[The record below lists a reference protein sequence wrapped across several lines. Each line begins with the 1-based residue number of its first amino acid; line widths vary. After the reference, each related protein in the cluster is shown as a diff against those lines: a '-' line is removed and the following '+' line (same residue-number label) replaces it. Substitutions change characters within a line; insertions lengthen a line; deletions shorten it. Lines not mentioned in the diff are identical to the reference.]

1 MTKIFLSAG
10 EASGDLHAGAITKA
24 ILELDPTAQV
34 FGMGG
39 DAMRSAGGEV
49 IFDLKEYS
57 VMGFVEI
64 LSALPKF
71 FALRKAFR
79 KVMEERRP
87 DCFVTIDYPEFNM
100 RAAKVAKELNIPVL
114 SFIPPSAWAWRKGRA
129 VSVGRLVDK
138 VACIY
143 PFAYDVYKAAGA
155 NAEFVGNPLVDIV
168 KPHLSQEA
176 AMAKAGKEQGKPLVL
191 LLPGSRVK
199 EITGVLPVMLEAVGI
214 IKEALPQ
221 ADFVLQKAPTIDN
234 SLLQKIIAQSG
245 ETVRIVEGDGYD
257 IMSVADVALA
267 TSGTVTLEAALCGL
281 PVVICYM
288 ASPLS
293 MAIAK
298 KIVTVKY
305 IGLPNILANREIL
318 PELIQEKMT
327 SGNMAKEVLHFLH
340 PEEYKKIRE
349 ELAKVVQKLG
359 PGGATKR
366 VAQLILNLAGDDKC

>member
-79 KVMEERRP
+79 KIMEERRP

-168 KPHLSQEA
+168 KPHLSRTT

-234 SLLQKIIAQSG
+234 SLLREIIAQSG

-281 PVVICYM
+281 PVVICYT

-340 PEEYKKIRE
+340 PEEYKNIRE
-349 ELAKVVQKLG
+349 ELAKVVHKLG

>member
-24 ILELDPTAQV
+24 ILKMNPEAQV

-39 DAMRSAGGEV
+39 DAMRKAGGEV

-71 FALRKAFR
+71 FALRNSFR
-79 KVMEERRP
+79 KVMEERKP

-100 RAAKVAKELNIPVL
+100 RAAKVAKELKIPVL
-114 SFIPPSAWAWRKGRA
+114 SYIPPSAWAWRKGRA

-168 KPHLSQEA
+168 KPHLTKEEA
-176 AMAKAGKEQGKPLVL
+176 IAKVGKEPGIPLVL

-199 EITGVLPVMLEAVGI
+199 EITGVLPIMLEAVGI
-214 IKEALPQ
+214 IREALPQ
-221 ADFVLQKAPTIDN
+221 ADFVLQKAPTIDRN
-234 SLLQKIIAQSG
+234 LLQGIITQSG
-245 ETVRIVEGDGYD
+245 EKVRIVEGDSYD
-257 IMSVADVALA
+257 VMGTADVALA

-281 PVVICYM
+281 PTVICYT

-298 KIVTVKY
+298 RVVTVKF
-305 IGLPNILANREIL
+305 IGLPNILADKEIL

-327 SGNMAKEVLHFLH
+327 SGNMAKAVLHFLH

-349 ELAKVVQKLG
+349 ELAAVVKKLG
-359 PGGATKR
+359 PGGATER
-366 VAQLILNLAGDDKC
+366 VAKMILNLAGDDKC

>member
-24 ILELDPTAQV
+24 ILELDPQAQI

-39 DAMRSAGGEV
+39 DAMRKAGGEV

-64 LSALPKF
+64 LGALPKF

-79 KVMEERRP
+79 RVMEERKP

-114 SFIPPSAWAWRKGRA
+114 SFIPPSAWAWRKSRA

-155 NAEFVGNPLVDIV
+155 NVEFVGNPLVDIV
-168 KPHLSQEA
+168 KPHLPKAEA
-176 AMAKAGKEQGKPLVL
+176 LAKAGKVEGKPLIL

-199 EITGVLPVMLEAVGI
+199 EITGVLPVMLEAAGI
-214 IKEALPQ
+214 IREALPQ
-221 ADFVLQKAPTIDN
+221 VDFVLQKAPTIDRE
-234 SLLQKIIAQSG
+234 LLEGIIAAAG

-257 IMSVADVALA
+257 VMSVADVALA

-281 PVVICYM
+281 PAIICY
-288 ASPLS
+288 AANPLS
-293 MAIAK
+293 VAIAK
-298 KIVTVKY
+298 RFVTVKY
-305 IGLPNILANREIL
+305 IGLPNLLAGREIL

-327 SGNMAKEVLHFLH
+327 SGNMAKGILHFLH

-349 ELAKVVQKLG
+349 ELAAVVKKLG
-359 PGGATKR
+359 PGGATRR

>member
-71 FALRKAFR
+71 FALRKSFR

-199 EITGVLPVMLEAVGI
+199 EITGVLPVMLEAVEI

-221 ADFVLQKAPTIDN
+221 AEFVLQKAPTIDN
-234 SLLQKIIAQSG
+234 SLLQEIIAQSG

-340 PEEYKKIRE
+340 PGEYKKIRE

>member
-1 MTKIFLSAG
+1 
-10 EASGDLHAGAITKA
+10 
-24 ILELDPTAQV
+24 
-34 FGMGG
+34 
-39 DAMRSAGGEV
+39 MRKAGGEV

-71 FALRKAFR
+71 FALRNSFR
-79 KVMEERRP
+79 KVMEERKP

-100 RAAKVAKELNIPVL
+100 RAAKVAKELKIPVL
-114 SFIPPSAWAWRKGRA
+114 SYIPPSAWAWRKGRA

-168 KPHLSQEA
+168 KPHLTKEEA
-176 AMAKAGKEQGKPLVL
+176 IAKVGKEPGIPLVL

-199 EITGVLPVMLEAVGI
+199 EITGVLPIMLEAVGI
-214 IKEALPQ
+214 IREALPQ
-221 ADFVLQKAPTIDN
+221 ADFVLQKAPTIDRE
-234 SLLQKIIAQSG
+234 LLQGIITQSG
-245 ETVRIVEGDGYD
+245 EKVRIVEGDSYD
-257 IMSVADVALA
+257 VMGTADVALA

-281 PVVICYM
+281 PTVICYT

-298 KIVTVKY
+298 RVVTVKF
-305 IGLPNILANREIL
+305 IGLPNILADKEIL

-327 SGNMAKEVLHFLH
+327 SGNMAKAVLHFLH

-349 ELAKVVQKLG
+349 ELAAVVKKLG
-359 PGGATKR
+359 PGGATQR
-366 VAQLILNLAGDDKC
+366 VAKMILNLAGDDKC

>member
-24 ILELDPTAQV
+24 ILKMDPEAQV

-39 DAMRSAGGEV
+39 DAMRKAGGEV

-71 FALRKAFR
+71 FALRNSFR
-79 KVMEERRP
+79 KVMEERKP

-100 RAAKVAKELNIPVL
+100 RAAKVAKELKIPVL
-114 SFIPPSAWAWRKGRA
+114 SYIPPSAWAWRKGRA

-168 KPHLSQEA
+168 KPHLTKEEA
-176 AMAKAGKEQGKPLVL
+176 IAKVGKEPGIPLVL

-199 EITGVLPVMLEAVGI
+199 EITGVLPIMLEAVGI
-214 IKEALPQ
+214 IREALPQ
-221 ADFVLQKAPTIDN
+221 ADFVLQKAPTIDRN
-234 SLLQKIIAQSG
+234 LLQGIITQSG
-245 ETVRIVEGDGYD
+245 EKVRIVEGDSYD
-257 IMSVADVALA
+257 VMGTADVALA

-281 PVVICYM
+281 PTVICYT

-298 KIVTVKY
+298 RVVTVKF
-305 IGLPNILANREIL
+305 IGLPNILADKEIL

-327 SGNMAKEVLHFLH
+327 SGNMAKAVLHFLH

-349 ELAKVVQKLG
+349 ELAAVVKKLG
-359 PGGATKR
+359 PGGATER
-366 VAQLILNLAGDDKC
+366 VAKMILNLAGDDKC

>member
-281 PVVICYM
+281 PVVICYT

>member
-24 ILELDPTAQV
+24 ILKMDPEAQV

-39 DAMRSAGGEV
+39 DAMRKAGGEV

-71 FALRKAFR
+71 FALRNSFR
-79 KVMEERRP
+79 KVMEERKP

-100 RAAKVAKELNIPVL
+100 RAAKVAKELKIPVL
-114 SFIPPSAWAWRKGRA
+114 SYIPPSAWAWRKDRA

-155 NAEFVGNPLVDIV
+155 NGEFVGNPLVDIV
-168 KPHLSQEA
+168 KPHLTKEEA
-176 AMAKAGKEQGKPLVL
+176 VAKVGKEPGIPLVL

-199 EITGVLPVMLEAVGI
+199 EITGVLPIMLEAVSI
-214 IKEALPQ
+214 IREALPQ
-221 ADFVLQKAPTIDN
+221 ADFVLQKAPTIDRD
-234 SLLQKIIAQSG
+234 LLQGIITQSG
-245 ETVRIVEGDGYD
+245 EKVKIVEGDSYD
-257 IMSVADVALA
+257 VMGTADVALA

-281 PVVICYM
+281 PTIICYT

-298 KIVTVKY
+298 RVVTVKF
-305 IGLPNILANREIL
+305 IGLPNILADKEIL

-327 SGNMAKEVLHFLH
+327 SGNMAKAVLHFLH

-349 ELAKVVQKLG
+349 ELAAVVKKLG
-359 PGGATKR
+359 PGGATQR
-366 VAQLILNLAGDDKC
+366 VAKMILNLAGDDKC

>member
-1 MTKIFLSAG
+1 LTKIFLSAG

-24 ILELDPTAQV
+24 ILKMDPEAQV

-39 DAMRSAGGEV
+39 DAMRKAGGEV

-71 FALRKAFR
+71 FALRNSFR
-79 KVMEERRP
+79 KVMEERKP

-100 RAAKVAKELNIPVL
+100 RAAKVAKELKIPVL
-114 SFIPPSAWAWRKGRA
+114 SYIPPSAWAWRKDRA

-155 NAEFVGNPLVDIV
+155 NGEFVGNPLVDIV
-168 KPHLSQEA
+168 KPHLTKEEA
-176 AMAKAGKEQGKPLVL
+176 VAKVGKEPGIPLVL

-199 EITGVLPVMLEAVGI
+199 EITGVLPIMLEAVSI
-214 IKEALPQ
+214 IREALPQ
-221 ADFVLQKAPTIDN
+221 ADFVLQKAPTIDRD
-234 SLLQKIIAQSG
+234 LLQGIITQSG
-245 ETVRIVEGDGYD
+245 EKVKIVEGDSYD
-257 IMSVADVALA
+257 VMGTADVALA

-281 PVVICYM
+281 PTIICYT

-298 KIVTVKY
+298 RVVTVKF
-305 IGLPNILANREIL
+305 IGLPNILADKEIL

-327 SGNMAKEVLHFLH
+327 SGNMAKAVLHFLH

-349 ELAKVVQKLG
+349 ELAAVVKKLG
-359 PGGATKR
+359 PGGATQR
-366 VAQLILNLAGDDKC
+366 VAKMILNLAGDDKC

>member
-1 MTKIFLSAG
+1 LTKIFLSAG

-24 ILELDPTAQV
+24 ILKIDPEAQV

-39 DAMRSAGGEV
+39 DAMRKAGGEV

-71 FALRKAFR
+71 FALRNSFR
-79 KVMEERRP
+79 KVMEERKP

-100 RAAKVAKELNIPVL
+100 RAAKVAKELKIPVL
-114 SFIPPSAWAWRKGRA
+114 SYIPPSAWAWRKGRA

-168 KPHLSQEA
+168 KPHLTKEEA
-176 AMAKAGKEQGKPLVL
+176 IAKVGKEPGIPLVL

-199 EITGVLPVMLEAVGI
+199 EITGVLPIMLEAVGI
-214 IKEALPQ
+214 IREALPQ
-221 ADFVLQKAPTIDN
+221 ADFVLQKAPTIDRE
-234 SLLQKIIAQSG
+234 LLQGIITQSG
-245 ETVRIVEGDGYD
+245 EKVRIVEGDSYD
-257 IMSVADVALA
+257 VMGTADVALA

-281 PVVICYM
+281 PTVICYT

-298 KIVTVKY
+298 RVVTVKF
-305 IGLPNILANREIL
+305 IGLPNILADKEIL

-327 SGNMAKEVLHFLH
+327 SGNMAKAVLHFLH

-349 ELAKVVQKLG
+349 ELAAVVKKLG
-359 PGGATKR
+359 PGGATQR
-366 VAQLILNLAGDDKC
+366 VAKMILNLAGDDKC

>member
-10 EASGDLHAGAITKA
+10 EPSGDLHAGAITKA
-24 ILELDPTAQV
+24 ILELDPHAEV

-39 DAMRSAGGEV
+39 DALRQAGGEV
-49 IFDLKEYS
+49 IFDMKEYS

-71 FALRKAFR
+71 FALRNAFR
-79 KVMEERRP
+79 KIMTERHP

-100 RAAKVAKELNIPVL
+100 RAAKVAKELGIPVL
-114 SFIPPSAWAWRKGRA
+114 SFIPPSAWVWRKGRA
-129 VSVGRLVDK
+129 VTVGQLVDK

-155 NAEFVGNPLVDIV
+155 NVEFVGNPLVDIV
-168 KPHLSQEA
+168 KTHLPRAEA
-176 AMAKAGKEQGKPLVL
+176 LAKAGKVDGRPLVL

-221 ADFVLQKAPTIDN
+221 ADFILQRAPSIDL
-234 SLLQKIIAQSG
+234 SLLTDIITASG
-245 ETVRIVEGDGYD
+245 EKVRIIEGDNYD
-257 IMSVADVALA
+257 VMSVADVALA

-281 PVVICYM
+281 PAVICYK

-293 MAIAK
+293 VAIARR
-298 KIVTVKY
+298 VVKVHY
-305 IGLPNILANREIL
+305 IGLPNILADREIL

-327 SGNMAKEVLHFLH
+327 SGNMAKAALHFLH
-340 PEEYKKIRE
+340 PEEYVKIRA
-349 ELAKVVQKLG
+349 ELAAIVAKLG
-359 PGGATKR
+359 PEGATQR
-366 VAQLILNLAGDDKC
+366 VAKLILNLAGDDKC

>member
-24 ILELDPTAQV
+24 ILKIDPEAQV

-39 DAMRSAGGEV
+39 DAMRKAGGEV

-71 FALRKAFR
+71 FALRNSFR
-79 KVMEERRP
+79 KVMEERKP

-100 RAAKVAKELNIPVL
+100 RAAKVAKELKIPVL
-114 SFIPPSAWAWRKGRA
+114 SYIPPSAWAWRKGRA

-168 KPHLSQEA
+168 KPHLTKEEA
-176 AMAKAGKEQGKPLVL
+176 IAKVGKEPGIPLVL

-199 EITGVLPVMLEAVGI
+199 EITGVLPIMLEAVGI
-214 IKEALPQ
+214 IREALPQ
-221 ADFVLQKAPTIDN
+221 ADFVLQKAPTIDRE
-234 SLLQKIIAQSG
+234 LLQGIITQSG
-245 ETVRIVEGDGYD
+245 EKVRIVEGDSYD
-257 IMSVADVALA
+257 VMGTADVALA

-281 PVVICYM
+281 PTVICYT

-298 KIVTVKY
+298 RVVTVKF
-305 IGLPNILANREIL
+305 IGLPNILADKEIL

-327 SGNMAKEVLHFLH
+327 SGNMAKAVLHFLH

-349 ELAKVVQKLG
+349 ELAAVVKKLG
-359 PGGATKR
+359 PGGATQR
-366 VAQLILNLAGDDKC
+366 VAKMILNLAGDDKC

>member
-24 ILELDPTAQV
+24 ILKIDPEAQV

-39 DAMRSAGGEV
+39 DAMRKAGGEV

-71 FALRKAFR
+71 FALRNSFR
-79 KVMEERRP
+79 KVMEERKP

-100 RAAKVAKELNIPVL
+100 RAAKVAKELKIPVL
-114 SFIPPSAWAWRKGRA
+114 SYIPPSAWAWRKGRA

-168 KPHLSQEA
+168 KPHLTKEEA
-176 AMAKAGKEQGKPLVL
+176 IAKVGKEPGIPLVL

-199 EITGVLPVMLEAVGI
+199 EITGVLPIMLEAVGI
-214 IKEALPQ
+214 IREALPQ
-221 ADFVLQKAPTIDN
+221 ADFVLQKAPTIDRE
-234 SLLQKIIAQSG
+234 LLQGIITQSG
-245 ETVRIVEGDGYD
+245 EKVRIVEGDSYD
-257 IMSVADVALA
+257 VMGTADVALA

-281 PVVICYM
+281 PTVICYT

-298 KIVTVKY
+298 RVVTVKF
-305 IGLPNILANREIL
+305 IGLPDILADKEIL

-327 SGNMAKEVLHFLH
+327 SGNMAKAVLHFLH

-349 ELAKVVQKLG
+349 ELAAVVKKLG
-359 PGGATKR
+359 PGGATQR
-366 VAQLILNLAGDDKC
+366 VAKMILNLAGDDKC

>member
-10 EASGDLHAGAITKA
+10 EASGDLHGGAIIK
-24 ILELDPTAQV
+24 ELLALNPQVEV

-39 DAMRSAGGEV
+39 EAMRKAGGEI
-49 IFDLKEYS
+49 IFDMKEYS

-79 KVMEERRP
+79 KVLEERKP

-100 RAAKVAKELNIPVL
+100 RVAKVAKELHIPVL
-114 SFIPPSAWAWRKGRA
+114 SYIPPSAWVWRRGRA
-129 VSVGRLVDK
+129 VTVGRLVDK

-168 KPHLSQEA
+168 EPHLTREA
-176 AMAKAGKEQGKPLVL
+176 ALGKAGKTPGRPLVL

-199 EITGVLPVMLEAVGI
+199 EITAVLPVMLEAVGMI
-214 IKEALPQ
+214 RAALPQ
-221 ADFVLQKAPTIDN
+221 ADFILQKAPTIDQE
-234 SLLQKIIAQSG
+234 LLQGLIASSG
-245 ETVRIVEGDGYD
+245 EKVKIVEGDSYD
-257 IMSVADVALA
+257 MMSVADVALA

-281 PVVICYM
+281 PSVICYK

-293 MAIAK
+293 VAIAK
-298 KIVTVKY
+298 RVINIKY
-305 IGLPNILANREIL
+305 IGLPNILAGKELL

-327 SGNMAKEVLHFLH
+327 KENMAKAVLDFLR
-340 PEEYKKIRE
+340 PEEQEKVRG
-349 ELAKVVQKLG
+349 ELAQVVKKLG
-359 PGGATKR
+359 PKGATKR
-366 VAQLILNLAGDDKC
+366 VAQLILNLAGDNK

>member
-349 ELAKVVQKLG
+349 ELAKVVQIG
-359 PGGATKR
+359 RASCRER
-366 VAQLILNLAGDDKC
+366 V

>member
-24 ILELDPTAQV
+24 ILKIDPEAQV

-39 DAMRSAGGEV
+39 DAMRKAGGEV

-71 FALRKAFR
+71 FALRNSFR
-79 KVMEERRP
+79 KVMEERKP

-100 RAAKVAKELNIPVL
+100 RAAKVAKELKIPVL
-114 SFIPPSAWAWRKGRA
+114 SYIPPSAWAWRKGRA

-168 KPHLSQEA
+168 KPHLTKEEA
-176 AMAKAGKEQGKPLVL
+176 IAKVGKEPGIPLVL

-199 EITGVLPVMLEAVGI
+199 EITGVLPIMLEAVGI
-214 IKEALPQ
+214 IREALPQ
-221 ADFVLQKAPTIDN
+221 ADFVLQKAPTIDRE
-234 SLLQKIIAQSG
+234 LLQGIITQSG
-245 ETVRIVEGDGYD
+245 EKVRIVEGDSYD
-257 IMSVADVALA
+257 VMGTADVALA

-281 PVVICYM
+281 PTIICYT

-298 KIVTVKY
+298 RVVTVKF
-305 IGLPNILANREIL
+305 IGLPNILADKEIL

-327 SGNMAKEVLHFLH
+327 SGNMAKAVLHFLH

-349 ELAKVVQKLG
+349 ELAAVVKKLG
-359 PGGATKR
+359 PGGATQR
-366 VAQLILNLAGDDKC
+366 VAKMILNLAGDDKC

>member
-24 ILELDPTAQV
+24 ILKMNPEAQV

-39 DAMRSAGGEV
+39 DAMRKAGGEV

-71 FALRKAFR
+71 FALRNSFR
-79 KVMEERRP
+79 KVMEERKP

-100 RAAKVAKELNIPVL
+100 RAAKVAKELKIPVL
-114 SFIPPSAWAWRKGRA
+114 SYIPPSAWAWRKGRA

-168 KPHLSQEA
+168 KPHLTKEEA
-176 AMAKAGKEQGKPLVL
+176 IAKVGKEPGIPLVL

-199 EITGVLPVMLEAVGI
+199 EITGVLPIMLEAVGI
-214 IKEALPQ
+214 IREALPQ
-221 ADFVLQKAPTIDN
+221 ADFVLQKAPTIDRN
-234 SLLQKIIAQSG
+234 LLQGIITQSG
-245 ETVRIVEGDGYD
+245 EKVKIVEGDSYD
-257 IMSVADVALA
+257 VMGTADVALA

-281 PVVICYM
+281 PTVICYT

-298 KIVTVKY
+298 RVVTVKF
-305 IGLPNILANREIL
+305 IGLPNILADKEIL

-327 SGNMAKEVLHFLH
+327 SGNMAKAVLHFLH

-349 ELAKVVQKLG
+349 ELAAVVKKLG
-359 PGGATKR
+359 PGGATQR
-366 VAQLILNLAGDDKC
+366 VAKMILNLAGDDKC